1 MKIILPIIIVIAVI
15 AGITIYSQDT
25 RPSTDDTMM
34 MDDHMTSE
42 DDVMMDKDDDAMQ
55 KDGVMEK
62 MEKDPNSTDG
72 QDGDAMM
79 MDDDASDV
87 MMKSGVYLDY
97 ENVNIASLEG
107 DIVLFF
113 HAPWCPT
120 CRALDADINAHLGDI
135 PGDLTIVKVDYDSN
149 QSLKQAYGVTSQHTL
164 VQVDPA
170 GNKIKLWS
178 GGNTLTSVT
187 AQI

>member
-25 RPSTDDTMM
+25 QPSNDDVMMEKDGDVMEKNDVMMDDEGMEKIEKDGDTMM
-34 MDDHMTSE
+34 M
-42 DDVMMDKDDDAMQ
+42 
-55 KDGVMEK
+55 
-62 MEKDPNSTDG
+62 N
-72 QDGDAMM
+72 
-79 MDDDASDV
+79 DDASDV
-87 MMKSGVYLDY
+87 MMKSGAYLDY

-149 QSLKQAYGVTSQHTL
+149 QSLKQTYGVTSQHTL
-164 VQVDPA
+164 VQVDQA

-178 GGNTLTSVT
+178 GGNTLTSIT